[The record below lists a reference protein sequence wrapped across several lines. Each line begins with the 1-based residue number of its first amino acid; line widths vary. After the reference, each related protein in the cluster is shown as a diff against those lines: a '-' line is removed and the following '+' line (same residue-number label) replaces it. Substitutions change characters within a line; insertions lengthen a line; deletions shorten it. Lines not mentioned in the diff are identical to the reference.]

1 MPVAPPGRWFNR
13 GVRSPRVHKLSVS
26 VVLATLVVLAAPP
39 APASAGEPAV
49 QPDNR
54 PTPLAGVENGYVP
67 SERLISVAP
76 GCRVAREA
84 GPSLALLFRSA
95 SGARVRLG
103 GRDCYR
109 PISGQV
115 AVASAWSERGN
126 SACAATPQYH
136 PDGRP
141 KGTSMHG
148 WGKAVDFSEGSPM
161 TFTSPGYRFL
171 KANAGRLGW
180 NHPGWAEPGGSACPE
195 PWHWEWVGDG
205 GTMGGDPV
213 RADVV
218 GLLAAADEAGYATVT
233 GLGGVR
239 PRGSARSF
247 GSAETIP
254 LNWVVVGA
262 ASTPDRSGYWLLGG
276 DGGIFN
282 FGTAAF
288 HGSTGSMRLNS
299 PVVGMAPTPDG
310 GGYWLVAGDGGIF
323 SFGTARFHGST
334 GSMRLNSPVVGMAPT
349 PDGGGY
355 WLVAAD
361 GGMFGFGTAAFHG
374 STGDIRLNQPV
385 VGMSPTSDGGG
396 YWLVASD
403 GGIFNFGN
411 AGFLGSAADRRL
423 PTPVVGMTRTARGDG
438 YWIVSADGTVV
449 NLGAAGHFG
458 SG

>member
-1 MPVAPPGRWFNR
+1 MRLSRLGATAALTLLVGLVAG
-13 GVRSPRVHKLSVS
+13 
-26 VVLATLVVLAAPP
+26 P
-39 APASAGEPAV
+39 APAVAGVPAV
-49 QPDNR
+49 QPENR
-54 PTPLAGVENGYVP
+54 PTPLPGVENGYVP
-67 SERLISVAP
+67 ADRLITVVP
-76 GCRVAREA
+76 GCRVARAA
-84 GPSLALLFRSA
+84 GPSLALLYRSA
-95 SGARVRLG
+95 AAARLRLG
-103 GRDCYR
+103 ARDCYR

-148 WGKAVDFSEGSPM
+148 WGKAVDLSEGTPM
-161 TFTSPGYRFL
+161 TFSSAGYRFL
-171 KANAGRLGW
+171 KAHAGRLGW

-205 GTMGGDPV
+205 GTMGADPV

-218 GLLAAADEAGYATVT
+218 SLLPAADEQGYVAVT

-247 GSAETIP
+247 GSAEAIP

-262 ASTPDRSGYWLLGG
+262 AATPDRGGYWLIGG

-282 FGTAAF
+282 FGNAGF
-288 HGSTGSMRLNS
+288 YGSTGSMRLNA
-299 PVVGMAPTPDG
+299 PVVGMAATPDG

-323 SFGTARFHGST
+323 TFGNAGFYGST

-361 GGMFGFGTAAFHG
+361 GGMFSFGNAAFHG

-385 VGMSPTSDGGG
+385 VGMSATTDGAG

-411 AGFLGSAADRRL
+411 AGFHGSGADRPL
-423 PTPVVGMTRTARGDG
+423 ATSVVGMARTARGDG
-438 YWIVSADGTVV
+438 YWIVTADGTVV
-449 NLGAAGHFG
+449 NRGAAGHFG
-458 SG
+458 TG